1 MKTILFIIFFITTII
16 SFSQTIN
23 DLLYVKINKYRKENG
38 VKELIIC
45 NKARIANTQQ
55 LNYMIIT
62 STVPLDHT
70 QRIETNFGKTFDSFD
85 ERIEFIYGLNYEYVG
100 ENLIGLEYEGTKNI
114 MSEKIIT
121 LWENSPSHNE
131 VLLSDEPVCFYI
143 NSKIS
148 NKIIIDGYEH
158 FSNGF
163 IYVVLTTFK

>member
-38 VKELIIC
+38 VNELTIC
-45 NKARIANTQQ
+45 DKAKIANTQQ
-55 LNYMIIT
+55 LNYMVIT
-62 STVPLDHT
+62 STVPIDHT
-70 QRIETNFGKTFDSFD
+70 QKIQTNFGKTFNSFD
-85 ERIEFIYGLNYEYVG
+85 ERIEFIYGLQYEYVG

-121 LWENSPSHNE
+121 LWKNSPGHNE

-148 NKIIIDGYEH
+148 NKIIINGYEH
-158 FSNGF
+158 LSNVF

>member
-38 VKELIIC
+38 VNELTIC
-45 NKARIANTQQ
+45 DKAKIANTQQ
-55 LNYMIIT
+55 LNYMVIT
-62 STVPLDHT
+62 STVPIDHT
-70 QRIETNFGKTFDSFD
+70 QKIQTNFGKTFNSFD
-85 ERIEFIYGLNYEYVG
+85 ERIEFIYGLQYEYVG

-121 LWENSPSHNE
+121 LWKNSPGHNE

-148 NKIIIDGYEH
+148 NKIIINGYEH
-158 FSNGF
+158 LSNGF